1 MFSDLNALLAATVLF
16 VGGHFLLSSLPLRQ
30 VLVRRLGDGGFRALY
45 SLVAGVGIVW
55 MASAYAKASTVAL
68 WSSPALHWL
77 ALLVMPFAAILA
89 VAGLTT
95 RSPTA
100 VGGETLAAGQDPA
113 PGILRVTRHPF
124 LWAVALWA
132 LVHLLARGNLASLIF
147 FGGFLVL
154 SLGGMQHIDLRRER
168 SLGGSW
174 GPMRLTTS
182 VIPFAAIASRRT
194 RMDWQGLGWWRPLLG
209 LALYLA
215 LLHLHPLL
223 FGVSPLPG

>member
-1 MFSDLNALLAATVLF
+1 
-16 VGGHFLLSSLPLRQ
+16 
-30 VLVRRLGDGGFRALY
+30 
-45 SLVAGVGIVW
+45 
-55 MASAYAKASTVAL
+55 
-68 WSSPALHWL
+68 
-77 ALLVMPFAAILA
+77 
-89 VAGLTT
+89 
-95 RSPTA
+95 
-100 VGGETLAAGQDPA
+100 
-113 PGILRVTRHPF
+113 ILRVTRHPF
-124 LWAVALWA
+124 LWATALWA
-132 LVHLLARGNLASLIF
+132 LVHLLAHGDLAGLIF

-209 LALYLA
+209 VALYVA

-223 FGVSPLPG
+223 FGASPLPG